1 MKRQRTTEVRS
12 QKSEVRGQK
21 SEVRGQ
27 RSESVFCPLSS
38 VLYLMVLFV
47 LLPPFLPSQESTGAF
62 ACSIPVFRY
71 AMERWPADYYEAV
84 LIHRGQLTEDE
95 KQLLNELR
103 QEDSEVEAF
112 LNLRIVEIDI
122 TTTTDEKVKSLL
134 MSESAT
140 GGPETLPVLVLW
152 YPWQRGRTPP
162 VWQGRLTPS
171 TVAALLQSPTRQK
184 LAERLIEG
192 QTAVWVFIESG
203 NADKDKA
210 ALRLLKQELETAARE
225 LKEQAQSMP
234 DEFSVPEVT
243 YSFSTLSVSRSDPNE
258 RMLLT
263 LLLNSEPDLDEY
275 ADEPM
280 VFPVFGRGRVLF
292 TLIGEG
298 ITVDNI
304 RETIYFLTGPCG
316 CEIKMMNPGVDI
328 LMAANWDAAAMRFYE
343 EFYETYNE
351 VPELTGV
358 MPGAPAEAG
367 TGPQNK
373 VIASTQSTEVLAP
386 DNDLSPPDDKQ
397 EQAVELKERK
407 LLGLGV
413 MGATGIVLGVILL
426 VVVLGTM
433 ALSPRRR
440 GHL

>member
-1 MKRQRTTEVRS
+1 MKRQRTTIIT
-12 QKSEVRGQK
+12 
-21 SEVRGQ
+21 
-27 RSESVFCPLSS
+27 LT
-38 VLYLMVLFV
+38 VLFV
-47 LLPPFLPSQESTGAF
+47 LVPVSAF

-84 LIHRGQLTEDE
+84 LIHRGQLTEDD
-95 KQLLNELR
+95 KKLLNELR
-103 QEDSEVEAF
+103 QEDPETDDF
-112 LNLRIVEIDI
+112 LNLHIMELDI
-122 TTTTDEKVKSLL
+122 ATTTEEKVKSLL
-134 MSESAT
+134 MSESAIGPPW
-140 GGPETLPVLVLW
+140 GGETLPVLVLW
-152 YPWQRGRTPP
+152 YPSARGRMPP
-162 VWQGRLTPS
+162 IWQGRLTPS

-192 QTAVWVFIESG
+192 QTAVWIFVESG

-210 ALRLLKQELETAARE
+210 ALQLLEQELETATRE
-225 LKEQAQSMP
+225 LKEQTQSIP
-234 DEFSVPEVT
+234 DEFGVPEVT

-258 RMLLT
+258 HMLLT

-280 VFPVFGRGRVLF
+280 VFPVFGRGRALF
-292 TLIGEG
+292 TLVGEG
-298 ITVDNI
+298 ITSDNI
-304 RETIYFLTGPCG
+304 RESIYFLTGPCG

-351 VPELTGV
+351 EVPELTGV
-358 MPGAPAEAG
+358 MPEAPAEAG
-367 TGPQNK
+367 TGPQDK

-386 DNDLSPPDDKQ
+386 DNDLSPADDKQ
-397 EQAVELKERK
+397 EQAVEVKERK
-407 LLGLGV
+407 VLGLGIMGTTGV
-413 MGATGIVLGVILL
+413 MLAVILL

-433 ALSPRRR
+433 AISPRRK

>member
-1 MKRQRTTEVRS
+1 MKRQHT
-12 QKSEVRGQK
+12 SEVRGQK
-21 SEVRGQ
+21 SE
-27 RSESVFCPLSS
+27 SVFCPQSS
-38 VLYLMVLFV
+38 VLCLMVLFV
-47 LLPPFLPSQESTGAF
+47 LVPVSAF
-62 ACSIPVFRY
+62 ACSVPVFRY

-103 QEDSEVEAF
+103 QEDSETEDF
-112 LNLRIVEIDI
+112 LNLHIMELDI
-122 TTTTDEKVKSLL
+122 ATTPEEKVKSLL
-134 MSESAT
+134 MSESDISPPW
-140 GGPETLPVLVLW
+140 GGETLPVLVLW
-152 YPWQRGRTPP
+152 YPSARGRMPP
-162 VWQGRLTPS
+162 IWQGRLTPS
-171 TVAALLQSPTRQK
+171 TVTALLQSPKRQK

-192 QTAVWVFIESG
+192 QTTVWIFLESG

-210 ALRLLKQELETAARE
+210 ALRLLEQELETAARE

-234 DEFSVPEVT
+234 DEFGVPEVT

-258 RMLLT
+258 LMLLT

-280 VFPVFGRGRVLF
+280 VFPVFGRGRALF

-298 ITVDNI
+298 ITSDNI
-304 RETIYFLTGPCG
+304 RETIAFLVGPCG
-316 CEIKMMNPGVDI
+316 CEIKMLNPGVDL

-343 EFYETYNE
+343 EFYETYDEE

-358 MPGAPAEAG
+358 MPEAPAEAG
-367 TGPQNK
+367 TGPQDK

-386 DNDLSPPDDKQ
+386 DNDLSPADDKQ
-397 EQAVELKERK
+397 EQAVEVKERK
-407 LLGLGV
+407 VLGLGI
-413 MGATGIVLGVILL
+413 MGTTAVCLAVILL

-433 ALSPRRR
+433 AISPRRK

>member
-1 MKRQRTTEVRS
+1 MKRQRTSEVRV
-12 QKSEVRGQK
+12 QKPEVRGQK
-21 SEVRGQ
+21 SE
-27 RSESVFCPLSS
+27 SAFCPQSS
-38 VLYLMVLFV
+38 VLCLMVLFV
-47 LLPPFLPSQESTGAF
+47 LVPVSAF
-62 ACSIPVFRY
+62 ACSVPVFRY

-103 QEDSEVEAF
+103 QEDSETEDL
-112 LNLRIVEIDI
+112 LNLHIMELDI
-122 TTTTDEKVKSLL
+122 ATTTEEKVKSLL
-134 MSESAT
+134 MSESAIGPPW
-140 GGPETLPVLVLW
+140 GGETLPVLVLW
-152 YPWQRGRTPP
+152 YPSARGRMPP
-162 VWQGRLTPS
+162 IWQGRLTPS
-171 TVAALLQSPTRQK
+171 TVTALLQSPTRQK

-192 QTAVWVFIESG
+192 QTAVWIFVESG

-210 ALRLLKQELETAARE
+210 ALQLLEQELETATRE
-225 LKEQAQSMP
+225 LKEQAESIP
-234 DEFSVPEVT
+234 DELGVPELT

-275 ADEPM
+275 SDEPVM
-280 VFPVFGRGRVLF
+280 FPVFGRGRVLF
-292 TLIGEG
+292 ALIGEG

-316 CEIKMMNPGVDI
+316 CEIKMLSPGVDV

-351 VPELTGV
+351 EVPELTGV
-358 MPGAPAEAG
+358 MPEAPAEENLKTQDKEIG
-367 TGPQNK
+367 NSLEDNVT
-373 VIASTQSTEVLAP
+373 ASMDAP
-386 DNDLSPPDDKQ
+386 TPVNDVPVN
-397 EQAVELKERK
+397 AVEVKERK
-407 LLGLGV
+407 VLGLGIMGTTGV
-413 MGATGIVLGVILL
+413 MLAVILL

-433 ALSPRRR
+433 AISPRRK

>member
-1 MKRQRTTEVRS
+1 MKRQRTTIIRN
-12 QKSEVRGQK
+12 QKSEVRSQIICFLF
-21 SEVRGQ
+21 
-27 RSESVFCPLSS
+27 SVICPLWPVS
-38 VLYLMVLFV
+38 
-47 LLPPFLPSQESTGAF
+47 AF
-62 ACSIPVFRY
+62 ACSVPVFRY

-84 LIHRGQLTEDE
+84 LIHRGQLTEDQ

-103 QEDSEVEAF
+103 QEDSEVDPPTAGF
-112 LNLRIVEIDI
+112 NRNPALLGLLNLHIVEIDI
-122 TTTTDEKVKSLL
+122 STTTDEPSPSDGLDEKVKSLL
-134 MSESAT
+134 MSEEL
-140 GGPETLPVLVLW
+140 PETLPVLVLW
-152 YPWQRGRTPP
+152 YPSARGRTPP

-192 QTAVWVFIESG
+192 QTTVWIFLESG

-210 ALRLLKQELETAARE
+210 ALRLLEQELETAARE

-234 DEFSVPEVT
+234 DEFGVPEVT

-275 ADEPM
+275 SDEPVM
-280 VFPVFGRGRVLF
+280 FPVFGRGRVLF
-292 TLIGEG
+292 ALIGEG

-304 RETIYFLTGPCG
+304 RETIAFLVGPCG
-316 CEIKMMNPGVDI
+316 CEIKMMNPGVDL

-343 EFYETYNE
+343 EFYETYDE

-358 MPGAPAEAG
+358 MPEAPAEAG
-367 TGPQNK
+367 TRTQDK

-386 DNDLSPPDDKQ
+386 DNDLSPADDKQ
-397 EQAVELKERK
+397 EQSVEVKERK
-407 LLGLGV
+407 VLGLGI
-413 MGATGIVLGVILL
+413 MGTTAVCLAVILL

-433 ALSPRRR
+433 AISPRRK

>member
-1 MKRQRTTEVRS
+1 MKRQRTSEVRA
-12 QKSEVRGQK
+12 QKSEVRGQ
-21 SEVRGQ
+21 EL
-27 RSESVFCPLSS
+27 EFVFCPQSS
-38 VLYLMVLFV
+38 VLCLMVLFV
-47 LLPPFLPSQESTGAF
+47 LVPVSAF
-62 ACSIPVFRY
+62 ACSVPVFRY

-84 LIHRGQLTEDE
+84 LIHRGQLTEDD

-103 QEDSEVEAF
+103 QEDSETDDF
-112 LNLRIVEIDI
+112 LNLHIMELDI
-122 TTTTDEKVKSLL
+122 ATTTEEKVKSLL
-134 MSESAT
+134 MSETAT
-140 GGPETLPVLVLW
+140 GPPWGPETLPVLVIW
-152 YPWQRGRTPP
+152 YPSARGRMPP
-162 VWQGRLTPS
+162 IWQGRLTPS
-171 TVAALLQSPTRQK
+171 TVTALLQSPVRQK

-192 QTAVWVFIESG
+192 QTAVWIFVESG

-210 ALRLLKQELETAARE
+210 ALRLLEQELETATRE
-225 LKEQAQSMP
+225 LKEQAQSIP
-234 DEFSVPEVT
+234 DEFGVPEIT

-258 RMLLT
+258 LMLLT

-316 CEIKMMNPGVDI
+316 CEIKMMSPGVDI

-351 VPELTGV
+351 EVPELTGI
-358 MPGAPAEAG
+358 MPEAPAETG
-367 TGPQNK
+367 TGNQDK

-386 DNDLSPPDDKQ
+386 DNDLSPADDKQ
-397 EQAVELKERK
+397 EQAVEVKERK
-407 LLGLGV
+407 VLGLGIMGTTGV
-413 MGATGIVLGVILL
+413 MLAVILL

-433 ALSPRRR
+433 AISPRRK

>member
-1 MKRQRTTEVRS
+1 MKRQRTTIIT
-12 QKSEVRGQK
+12 
-21 SEVRGQ
+21 
-27 RSESVFCPLSS
+27 LT
-38 VLYLMVLFV
+38 VLFV
-47 LLPPFLPSQESTGAF
+47 LVPVSAF
-62 ACSIPVFRY
+62 ACSVPVFRY

-84 LIHRGQLTEDE
+84 LIHRGQLTEDD

-103 QEDSEVEAF
+103 QEDSEVEAL
-112 LNLRIVEIDI
+112 LNLHILEVDI
-122 TTTTDEKVKSLL
+122 TATTEEKVKSLL
-134 MSESAT
+134 TSESAIGPPW
-140 GGPETLPVLVLW
+140 GGETLPVLVLW
-152 YPWQRGRTPP
+152 YPSARGRTPP
-162 VWQGRLTPS
+162 IWQGRLTPS
-171 TVAALLQSPTRQK
+171 TVAVLLQSPTRQK

-192 QTAVWVFIESG
+192 QTAVWIFVESG

-210 ALRLLKQELETAARE
+210 ALQLLEQELETATRE
-225 LKEQAQSMP
+225 LKEQAQSIP
-234 DEFSVPEVT
+234 DEFGVPEIT

-280 VFPVFGRGRVLF
+280 VLPVFGRGRALF

-298 ITVDNI
+298 ITSDNI
-304 RETIYFLTGPCG
+304 RETIAFLVGPCG
-316 CEIKMMNPGVDI
+316 CEIKMMNPGVDL

-343 EFYETYNE
+343 EFYETYNKE

-358 MPGAPAEAG
+358 MPEAPAEAG
-367 TGPQNK
+367 TGPQDK

-386 DNDLSPPDDKQ
+386 DNDLSPADDKQ
-397 EQAVELKERK
+397 EQAVEVKERK
-407 LLGLGV
+407 VLGLGIMGTTGV
-413 MGATGIVLGVILL
+413 MLAVILL

-433 ALSPRRR
+433 AISPRRK